1 MGGGVNVNADK
12 QLFPGNDAKVFLL
25 YCIGKGLIS
34 GRIGVTMTEKTKIKG
49 LILSELESWM
59 AEIGE
64 KPFRARQIYQWMYQK
79 NVRSFSEMLNLSKGL
94 RDKLAD
100 TASLSLFTAY
110 EKFESKLDKSI
121 KYLFHLADGQAVEA
135 VYMEEEKRRT
145 VCLSTMVGCPLA
157 CPYCATGAMGFKRNL
172 SAGEIIDQLLLIQ
185 NDLGAKATN
194 IVFMGMGEPFLNY
207 DNVLKSASIL
217 NSELGP
223 EIAARRITISTAGL
237 APEIRRFAE
246 EGHRFKLAVSLNGT
260 TDVQRN
266 EMVPINRKYPLRDLL
281 SAIQYYT
288 KLSRRQITFEYILID
303 GFNDSEQDAKRLI
316 SLLAQIP
323 CKINVIP
330 YNENEFLPY
339 KSPSE
344 QKLNNFL
351 KHLYRAPFVVTVR
364 RSKGQDIAAA
374 CGQLYIRDQ
383 EVS

>member
-1 MGGGVNVNADK
+1 
-12 QLFPGNDAKVFLL
+12 
-25 YCIGKGLIS
+25 
-34 GRIGVTMTEKTKIKG
+34 MTEKTILKG
-49 LILSELESWM
+49 LTLNELESWI

-64 KPFRARQIYQWMYQK
+64 KPFRARQIYQWMYKK
-79 NVRSFSEMLNLSKGL
+79 NVRSFDEMLNLSKGL
-94 RDKLAD
+94 REKLVD
-100 TASLSLFTAY
+100 TASLSLLGIH
-110 EKFESKLDKSI
+110 EKVESHLDNSI
-121 KYLFHLADGQAVEA
+121 KYLFRLNDGQAVEA
-135 VYMEEEKRRT
+135 VYMEEGKRIT
-145 VCLSTMVGCPLA
+145 VCLSMMGGCPIA
-157 CPYCATGAMGFKRNL
+157 CPCCATGVMGFKRHL
-172 SAGEIIDQLLLIQ
+172 SSGEIIDQLLLIQ
-185 NDLGAKATN
+185 NDLDAKATN

-207 DNVLKSASIL
+207 ENVIKAASLL

-223 EIAARRITISTAGL
+223 EIAARRITISTAGI

-246 EGHRFKLAVSLNGT
+246 EGHRYKLAVSLNGT
-260 TDVQRN
+260 TDTQRD

-281 SAIQYYT
+281 AAIQYYT

-316 SLLAQIP
+316 GLLAQVP

-344 QKLNNFL
+344 QNLNNFL

-374 CGQLYIRDQ
+374 CGQLYIRDHN
-383 EVS
+383 VA